1 MNSTQFKQDRDR
13 CSGQSPRTIRDWLAI
28 SANTYGKNIAISSVD
43 ERPSLTYQGL
53 FQQTQTIANQV
64 SAIGFKPGDIIAI
77 ALENGSDFLT
87 STLSIASVATA
98 FLLNPD
104 QPEVEFERYFSQLD
118 IKAVIVRHNSHSSI
132 VSLANLKNIPIIEL
146 SSDSITAAGQ
156 FTLTTIEPITTT
168 NQIVSPQLDDYAILV
183 GTSGSTGQ
191 PKIISLT
198 HESFFVSINHAANW
212 MHLTECDR
220 SLVITPF
227 AFLHALVRSSCPL
240 LTRGG
245 EVVCTPGYN
254 PAKILDWLERYQ
266 PSFFTGVPSMY
277 RSLLQC
283 IKNAGGI
290 SGQKSLRFLVTG
302 SDKIE
307 AREIKEVEAALG
319 VPLIQFYGM
328 SEVSPLP
335 AIKPLP
341 PEFSKAG
348 AVGKINP
355 IWEIAC
361 VDEDGNY
368 LPIGEEGEII
378 LKGGYI
384 NRLISKNNSAVQ
396 NIRNGW
402 FYTGDLGYLDG
413 NDFLYYTGRVD
424 NRINRGGKKVYAGE
438 IEAVLLANP
447 EIKQSAVFGIPDE
460 LYGECIGAVVVL
472 HRDSSLTP
480 KLIRQFVA
488 QRAAEFKVPDYILIE
503 DVLPLNQFGKVKRKT
518 LAAHFGLDNIFAQ
531 KKETTL
537 KARTSYTA
545 PRTEI
550 ERSLAQIWQNL
561 FKLDALS
568 IDDNFFE
575 LGGHSLLGMEL
586 YAAIEEQFARKLPLN
601 TLFDAP
607 TIKELAVFLEQ
618 KEISEPWDSLVLL
631 KPGKNKTPLFMV
643 HDVNGDIILYLDLA
657 NRLDPERPVYGLRPY
672 GKEGFSILHTRMAE
686 MVNHYI
692 ERIRSVQPEGPYL
705 LGGLCDG
712 GVFAYEV
719 GQKLQSQGH
728 QVGMIALLE
737 AVDHQAPRILYVPSL
752 QTVQYRI
759 RLMLYRFLLD
769 RGFPIP
775 KFLRN
780 RVSVA
785 MMMRLMKEGYEP
797 ETFQGKLA
805 LFVATEDAPKLL
817 RAFRLSPHEPL
828 FGWDK
833 RATEGVEVYSVP
845 GSHLGILKEPGVDIL
860 AKRIETCI
868 EDAVRERAN
877 TVT

>member
-1 MNSTQFKQDRDR
+1 MQDRDR
-13 CSGQSPRTIRDWLAI
+13 CSGQSPRTIRDWLAV

-53 FQQTQTIANQV
+53 FQQTQTIANQI
-64 SAIGFKPGDIIAI
+64 SAIGLKPGDIIAI

-168 NQIVSPQLDDYAILV
+168 NQIVSPRLDDYAILV

-254 PAKILDWLERYQ
+254 PVKILDWLERYQ

-307 AREIKEVEAALG
+307 AREIKQVEAALG

-348 AVGKINP
+348 AVGKVNP
-355 IWEIAC
+355 VWKIAC
-361 VDEDGNY
+361 VDEEGNH

-447 EIKQSAVFGIPDE
+447 EIKQSAVFGIPDQ

-672 GKEGFSILHTRMAE
+672 GKEGFSILHTRMTE

-805 LFVATEDAPKLL
+805 LFVATEDAPRSL

-868 EDAVRERAN
+868 EDAVREKAS